1 MAPSTRDTGK
11 QGEDIATSYLKDKG
25 YDIITRNYT
34 CPYGEAD
41 IIARDKDEIVFVEV
55 KSKRVRDFGDPMEM
69 VDVRKQ
75 RTLSKVAL
83 CYLNEKGLDE
93 CNARFDVVAIYFS
106 YNEPSVELI
115 ENAFEL
121 AF

>member
-1 MAPSTRDTGK
+1 MGHSTQDTGK
-11 QGEDIATSYLKDKG
+11 LGEDIATSYLKKKG
-25 YDIITRNYT
+25 YAIITRNYT

-55 KSKRVRDFGDPMEM
+55 KSKRVRDFGDPMEA
-69 VDVRKQ
+69 VDLKKQ

-83 CYLNEKGLDE
+83 CYLNEKDLDD
-93 CNARFDVVAIYFS
+93 CNARFDVVSIYFS
-106 YNEPSVELI
+106 YKEPSVELI